1 MKITIR
7 GFLTLRDVMGDQS
20 ALELEIG
27 NITIMELLHELSDMF
42 GERFS
47 QMVLD
52 KAGKGLNQ
60 HIRIL
65 INGRHYSHVPQ
76 KLNTRL
82 QEGDDVALFPPV
94 AGG

>member
-7 GFLTLRDVMGDQS
+7 SFLTLKDVMGDQS

-27 NITIMELLHELSDMF
+27 SLTLIELLNELSYMF
-42 GERFS
+42 GDRFS
-47 QMVLD
+47 QMVFD
-52 KAGKGLNQ
+52 EAGKYLNP

-65 INGRHYSHVPQ
+65 VNGRHYSHIPQ

-82 QEGDDVALFPPV
+82 QAGDEVALFPPIV
-94 AGG
+94 GG

>member
-7 GFLTLRDVMGDQS
+7 SFLTLKDVMGDQS
-20 ALELEIG
+20 MLELEIG
-27 NITIMELLHELSDMF
+27 NITLMELLHELSDMF

-47 QMVLD
+47 RMVFNQT
-52 KAGKGLNQ
+52 GKELNP

-65 INGRHYSHVPQ
+65 INGRHYSHIPQ

-82 QEGDDVALFPPV
+82 QEGDEVALFPPV
-94 AGG
+94 MGG

>member
-1 MKITIR
+1 MKITIS
-7 GFLTLRDVMGDQS
+7 GFLTLKEVMGDQS
-20 ALELEIG
+20 ELEIEIG
-27 NITIMELLHELSDMF
+27 NVTLMELLHELSNMF

-47 QMVLD
+47 QMIFGET
-52 KAGKGLNQ
+52 GKGLNQ

-65 INGRHYSHVPQ
+65 INGCHYSHLPQ

-82 QEGDDVALFPPV
+82 QEGDEVALFPPI

>member
-7 GFLTLRDVMGDQS
+7 SFLTLREVMGDQS

-27 NITIMELLHELSDMF
+27 NLTLIELLNELADMF
-42 GERFS
+42 GDRFS
-47 QMVLD
+47 QMVFD
-52 KAGKGLNQ
+52 QAGKGLNA

-65 INGRHYSHVPQ
+65 INGRHYSHIAQ

-82 QEGDDVALFPPV
+82 KAGDEVAIFPPV

>member
-20 ALELEIG
+20 TLELEIG
-27 NITIMELLHELSDMF
+27 NITLMELLHELSDMF

-47 QMVLD
+47 QMVFD
-52 KAGKGLNQ
+52 KAGMGLNQ

-65 INGRHYSHVPQ
+65 INGRHYSHIPQ
-76 KLNTRL
+76 ELSTRL

>member
-7 GFLTLRDVMGDQS
+7 SFLTLREVMGNQS
-20 ALELEIG
+20 ALELEVG
-27 NITIMELLHELSDMF
+27 NLTLIELLNELADRF
-42 GERFS
+42 GDRFK
-47 QMVLD
+47 QMVFD
-52 KAGKGLNQ
+52 QAGKGLNA

-65 INGRHYSHVPQ
+65 INGRHYSHIPE

-82 QEGDDVALFPPV
+82 QAGDEISIFPPV

>member
-7 GFLTLRDVMGDQS
+7 SFLTLREVMGDQS

-27 NITIMELLHELSDMF
+27 NLTLIELLNKLADMF
-42 GERFS
+42 GDRFS
-47 QMVLD
+47 EMVFD
-52 KAGKGLNQ
+52 KAGKGLNE

-65 INGRHYSHVPQ
+65 INGRHYAHIPQ

-82 QEGDDVALFPPV
+82 QADDDVAIFPPI

>member
-7 GFLTLRDVMGDQS
+7 GFLTLKEVMGDQS
-20 ALELEIG
+20 DLELEIG
-27 NITIMELLHELSDMF
+27 NMTLISLLDELADMF
-42 GERFS
+42 GERFT
-47 QMVLD
+47 QMVFD

-65 INGRHYSHVPQ
+65 INGRHYSHIPL

-82 QEGDDVALFPPV
+82 QEGDEVALFPPIV
-94 AGG
+94 GG

>member
-7 GFLTLRDVMGDQS
+7 GFLTLRAVMADQS
-20 ALELEIG
+20 ELELEIG
-27 NITIMELLHELSDMF
+27 NITLMKLLHELSDIF
-42 GERFS
+42 GEQYT
-47 QMVLD
+47 QMVFD

-65 INGRHYSHVPQ
+65 INGRHYSHMPQ

-82 QEGDDVALFPPV
+82 QEGDDVALFPPI

>member
-7 GFLTLRDVMGDQS
+7 GFLTLKEVMGDQS
-20 ALELEIG
+20 DLELEIG
-27 NITIMELLHELSDMF
+27 NMTLISLLDELADMF
-42 GERFS
+42 GERFT
-47 QMVLD
+47 QMVFD

-65 INGRHYSHVPQ
+65 INGRHYSHIPQ
-76 KLNTRL
+76 KLSTRL
-82 QEGDDVALFPPV
+82 QDGDEVALFPPV

>member
-7 GFLTLRDVMGDQS
+7 AFLTLKEVMGDQS
-20 ALELEIG
+20 TLELEIG
-27 NITIMELLHELSDMF
+27 NFTLMQLLNELGDIF
-42 GERFS
+42 GNRFS
-47 QMVLD
+47 EMVFD
-52 KAGKGLNQ
+52 EAGKGLNP

-65 INGRHYSHVPQ
+65 INGRHYSQIPH

-82 QEGDDVALFPPV
+82 QPGDEVALFPPL

>member
-1 MKITIR
+1 MKITVR
-7 GFLTLRDVMGDQS
+7 GFLTLRTVMADQS
-20 ALELEIG
+20 ELELEIG
-27 NITIMELLHELSDMF
+27 NITLMKLLHELSDIF
-42 GERFS
+42 GEQYT
-47 QMVLD
+47 QMVFD

-65 INGRHYSHVPQ
+65 INGRHYSHMPQ

-82 QEGDDVALFPPV
+82 QEGDDVALFPPI